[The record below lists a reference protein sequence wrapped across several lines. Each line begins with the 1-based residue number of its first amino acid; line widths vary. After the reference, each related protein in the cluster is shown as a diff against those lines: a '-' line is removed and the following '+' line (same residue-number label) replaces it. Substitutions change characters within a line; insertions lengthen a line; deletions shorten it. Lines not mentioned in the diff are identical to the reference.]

1 MGFFPTLRF
10 HRIYSNKLGL
20 YINFLLYMSM
30 TTNTCSNSCFF
41 IHLGFHMHWFSIPLY
56 FLFLCFEILQI
67 KDPATVMNLY
77 CCISKEVVFFLL
89 QTSFFVCIFFLQY
102 DMFAYHW
109 LYGKSLSTLKYTTFC
124 DWKPNCFT
132 PMKVRITQ

>member
-1 MGFFPTLRF
+1 MGFFPTLWF

-56 FLFLCFEILQI
+56 FLFFCFEILQI

-89 QTSFFVCIFFLQY
+89 QTSFFVCIFFCNMICLRIIEIHN
-102 DMFAYHW
+102 FLW
-109 LYGKSLSTLKYTTFC
+109 SKTKLFYTYEGSDYAIKT
-124 DWKPNCFT
+124 
-132 PMKVRITQ
+132 